1 MQATGESVGKTIG
14 KVLEVADLEDDGAGN
29 EFLRVRVSIDISKP
43 FPRCRKL
50 WTKGKLVG

>member
-1 MQATGESVGKTIG
+1 MQATSELVGKTIG